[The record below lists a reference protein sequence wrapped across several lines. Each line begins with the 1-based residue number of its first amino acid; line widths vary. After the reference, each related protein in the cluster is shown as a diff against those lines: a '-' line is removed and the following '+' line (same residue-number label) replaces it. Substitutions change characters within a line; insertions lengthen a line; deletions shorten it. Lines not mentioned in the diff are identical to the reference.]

1 MTDILPNIGL
11 SKLFSSRIRH
21 YLLFLE
27 VTNNIE
33 LICEVTDYLQ
43 IRDILNFL
51 SSSTHLYSFR
61 KIASIEIR
69 LLKAKV
75 DYYEKPKIQPTF

>member
-11 SKLFSSRIRH
+11 SRLFSNRIKH

-33 LICEVTDYLQ
+33 LIC
-43 IRDILNFL
+43 
-51 SSSTHLYSFR
+51 
-61 KIASIEIR
+61 
-69 LLKAKV
+69 
-75 DYYEKPKIQPTF
+75 